1 MGFGYGHTTSHYS
14 SACSRETG
22 ERVAG
27 TFSTDMVA
35 HVWAQRTQTFGK
47 SGNGNFYFEADAL
60 YSYGSHFLCA
70 YLLLVADSE
79 VTSGNVLA
87 LHTLESHSVTTS
99 GHCSTARH
107 ASRHL
112 PGALVPNLT
121 ALREVL
127 PTLAS
132 YAGKPRQLA
141 KLAKTPDGWRE
152 ARAQRV
158 VRDWLDSFELSAN
171 AESDWRA
178 LPDTVDGVAIICRAA
193 AISDSEVA
201 RIQRKRA
208 QRLEAERAASDRRAR
223 EYAERQAKQFAELS
237 DSEFRESWPD
247 DGHKQWETGDGSKPY
262 ELQRS
267 LTLATQLHKAARVA
281 SSKGW
286 TRIAAEV
293 RRKEKQL
300 RAHIAGRNARIRAAY
315 RKALAQEILSWR
327 AGTGKRPA
335 AYYFESFP
343 AIYRALQRAERAE
356 RAEAIA
362 ASYSA
367 WAHGTGKRPALSNFE
382 PGTPEFEAIA
392 ESIRRD
398 REQFEAQARNWIAAP
413 DALSST
419 CPELSTD
426 SRYARLPEDSAPG
439 VRSPLDVLQ
448 DELRA
453 EKRARA
459 QREESERLA
468 RGKSD
473 WLAGVPNGWR
483 GDDGNG
489 GALMRIRGDV
499 LETSQGASVPLAHAV
514 KVFRF
519 VKACREAGKS
529 WRRNGA
535 TIRVGHFQ
543 VDSVDSAGN
552 FRAGCHAFNWP
563 EVERV
568 AKLAGVYDAPAIES
582 PALAS
587 A

>member
-1 MGFGYGHTTSHYS
+1 MGFGYGHTTSHS
-14 SACSRETG
+14 STARSRETG
-22 ERVAG
+22 ERVAQV
-27 TFSTDMVA
+27 FSGDMVA
-35 HVWAQRTQTFGK
+35 HVWAQRTQTFGRT
-47 SGNGNFYFEADAL
+47 SNGNFYFEGDAL
-60 YSYGSHFLCA
+60 FSYGSHALCA
-70 YLLLVADSE
+70 YLLEVAPGE

-99 GHCSTARH
+99 GHCSTARG

-112 PGALVPNLT
+112 PGAWIPELT
-121 ALREVL
+121 ALRDVL
-127 PTLAS
+127 PTLAE

-141 KLAKTPDGWRE
+141 RAAKTPDGWRE
-152 ARAQRV
+152 SRAQRV
-158 VRDWLDSFELSAN
+158 VREWLDSFDVN
-171 AESDWRA
+171 APGEHWHGAYD
-178 LPDTVDGVAIICRAA
+178 VDGVAVICRAA

-201 RIQRKRA
+201 RIQSKRA
-208 QRLEAERAASDRRAR
+208 KRVAAERAARDRRD
-223 EYAERQAKQFAELS
+223 AERSLSDAKRFADMT
-237 DSEFRESWPD
+237 DSEFRAQWPEDGSKTWES
-247 DGHKQWETGDGSKPY
+247 GDGSKPW
-262 ELQRS
+262 ELGRA
-267 LTLATQLHKAARVA
+267 LTLATQLHKAARAA

-286 TRIAAEV
+286 SRIAAEV
-293 RRKEKQL
+293 RRKEKTL
-300 RAHIAGRNARIRAAY
+300 RAHIAGRNARIIAAR
-315 RKALAQEILSWR
+315 RKARAQEILSWR
-327 AGTGKRPA
+327 AGTGKRPESWR
-335 AYYFESFP
+335 YDSFP
-343 AIYRALQRAERAE
+343 AIKRALERAERAE

-362 ASYSA
+362 ASYNA
-367 WAHGTGKRPALSNFE
+367 WAHGTGKRPPLSSFE

-398 REQFEAQARNWIAAP
+398 RQQFEAQARNWLAAP

-426 SRYARLPEDSAPG
+426 SRYARLPEDGAG
-439 VRSPLDVLQ
+439 RSPLDVLQ

-459 QREESERLA
+459 QREESARLA
-468 RGKSD
+468 GLRD
-473 WLAGVPNGWR
+473 AWLAGELNGWR
-483 GDDGNG
+483 GDDGAG

-519 VKACREAGKS
+519 VKACRESGKS

-543 VDSVDSAGN
+543 VDSVEASGN
-552 FRAGCHAFNWP
+552 FRAGCHVFNWP

-568 AKLAGVYDAPAIES
+568 ARLAGVFELPAIARPEW
-582 PALAS
+582 AS

>member
-1 MGFGYGHTTSHYS
+1 MGFGYGHTTSHS
-14 SACSRETG
+14 STARSRETG
-22 ERVAG
+22 ERVAQV
-27 TFSTDMVA
+27 FSGDMLA
-35 HVWAQRTQTFGK
+35 HVWAQRTQTFGRT
-47 SGNGNFYFEADAL
+47 SNGNFYFEGDAL
-60 YSYGSHFLCA
+60 HSYGSHFLCA
-70 YLLLVADSE
+70 YLLEVAPGE

-87 LHTLESHSVTTS
+87 LHTLESSTVTTS
-99 GHCSTARH
+99 GHCSAARA

-112 PGALVPNLT
+112 PGAWLPELT

-127 PTLAS
+127 PTLAH

-141 KLAKTPDGWRE
+141 RAAKTPDGWRE

-158 VRDWLDSFELSAN
+158 VRQWLDSFDMAAK
-171 AESDWRA
+171 AEHWHGAYD
-178 LPDTVDGVAIICRAA
+178 VDGVAVICRAA
-193 AISDSEVA
+193 AIADSEVA
-201 RIQRKRA
+201 RIQSKRA
-208 QRLEAERAASDRRAR
+208 KRLAAERAASDRRNFEYSLR
-223 EYAERQAKQFAELS
+223 EAKQFAALS
-237 DSEFRESWPD
+237 DSEFRASWPD
-247 DGHKQWETGDGSKPY
+247 DGARQWESGDGSKPY

-267 LTLATQLHKAARVA
+267 LTLATQLHKAARAA

-286 TRIAAEV
+286 KRIAAEV
-293 RRKEKQL
+293 RRKEKAL
-300 RAHIAGRNARIRAAY
+300 RAHIAGRNDRIRAAY
-315 RKALAQEILSWR
+315 RKAKAQEILSWR
-327 AGTGKRPA
+327 AGTGKRPDS
-335 AYYFESFP
+335 YRFEQFP
-343 AIYRALQRAERAE
+343 AIKRALERAERKE

-367 WAHGTGKRPALSNFE
+367 WAYGTGKRPALNQFE

-398 REQFEAQARNWIAAP
+398 RQQFELSARNWIAAP

-439 VRSPLDVLQ
+439 VRSPFDILQ

-483 GDDGNG
+483 GDDGEG
-489 GALMRIRGDV
+489 GALMRIRGDT

-519 VKACREAGKS
+519 VKACRKSGKS

-543 VDSVDSAGN
+543 VDSVDSSGN
-552 FRAGCHAFNWP
+552 FVAGCHSFNWP

-568 AKLAGVYDAPAIES
+568 ARLAGVFELPPIDS
-582 PALAS
+582 PQWAS